1 MRRIVSFLT
10 LVMILSCVFG
20 VKANADNTTDHHEK
34 SHEDLVGAI
43 DKFALLE
50 PPYQSWYKK
59 NYSSYSPDKSR
70 LEALAK
76 ALNGIQ
82 VKVFMGTWCHDSQ
95 REVPRLYK
103 ILESSNFD
111 LSNLNLVSLN
121 PAKKTPNGLEKGLNI
136 QRTPTFIF
144 FENGIEIGRIVETP
158 RDSLENDILKI
169 VSGQEYKHSYQKEP

>member
-1 MRRIVSFLT
+1 MRRTHSLLT
-10 LVMILSCVFG
+10 LLLILSCALAIN
-20 VKANADNTTDHHEK
+20 ANADNTTDHHEK
-34 SHEDLVGAI
+34 HQEDLVGEI

-50 PPYQSWYKK
+50 APYGRWFKK
-59 NYSSYSPDKSR
+59 NYSSYSPDKSS

-76 ALNGIQ
+76 TLNGIQ

-111 LSNLNLVSLN
+111 LSNLSLVSLN
-121 PAKKTPNGLEKGLNI
+121 PDKKTPNGLEEGLNVE
-136 QRTPTFIF
+136 RTPTFIF
-144 FENGIEIGRIVETP
+144 LKDGVEIGRIVETP

-169 VSGQEYKHSYQKEP
+169 ISGQEYKHSYQD

>member
-1 MRRIVSFLT
+1 MRRIYSCLT
-10 LVMILSCVFG
+10 LVMVLSWALA
-20 VKANADNTTDHHEK
+20 VKANADNTTDHRK
-34 SHEDLVGAI
+34 KPHEDLVGAI

-50 PPYQSWYKK
+50 APYRSWYKK
-59 NYSSYSPDKSR
+59 NHSNYSPDQSS

-76 ALNGIQ
+76 TLSGIQ

-111 LSNLNLVSLN
+111 LSNLTLVSLN
-121 PAKKTPNGLEKGLNI
+121 LAKETPNGLEKGLNI

-144 FENGIEIGRIVETP
+144 FKDGAEIGRIVETP

-169 VSGQEYKHSYQKEP
+169 VSGKKYKHSYQE

>member
-1 MRRIVSFLT
+1 MRTLYSVFT
-10 LVMILSCVFG
+10 LVMILSCALAIT
-20 VKANADNTTDHHEK
+20 ANADNTADYHERPD
-34 SHEDLVGAI
+34 ENLVGAI
-43 DKFALLE
+43 DKLALLKT
-50 PPYQSWYKK
+50 PYRNWYKK
-59 NYSSYSPDKSR
+59 SYSTYSPDESS

-76 ALNGIQ
+76 TLNGVQ

-111 LSNLNLVSLN
+111 LRNLTLVSLN
-121 PAKKTPNGLEKGLNI
+121 PAKKTPSGLEIGLNI

-144 FENGIEIGRIVETP
+144 FKDGVEIGRIVETP

-169 VSGQEYKHSYQKEP
+169 VSGQEYKHSYQE